1 MSRFAAGSMTGDQLI
16 KEFGIQQGNNPG
28 AGYNAA
34 AGATDSDKTKAN
46 SALGGGYLTNETYE
60 RLKGDAR
67 VKEAYAAVNGQEA
80 ADKKFKDGSIS
91 INTMD
96 ALFDT
101 LTGAAACS
109 SLGASVRVSMDA
121 LFDTLTEAPK
131 EEQAAAPE
139 AKSPVVLSERA
150 AKAKAYTTAYEEA
163 MLPRQGDYFIKN
175 DQSVVNDFDSK
186 YSLNLKKE
194 TQPQTPAVLAQ
205 AENEVDPAK
214 AKAKAYAKD
223 YKLALGDM
231 LRPSDREF

>member
-91 INTMD
+91 INT
-96 ALFDT
+96 
-101 LTGAAACS
+101 
-109 SLGASVRVSMDA
+109 MDA